1 MSPRRAMR
9 GVEAMQADGRG
20 MIAAI
25 AGLVVLI
32 AVVSVVALLR
42 DGV

>member
-1 MSPRRAMR
+1 MHGDP
-9 GVEAMQADGRG
+9 RG

-25 AGLVVLI
+25 GSLLVLI

-42 DGV
+42 DGL